1 MTNEVKFNED
11 DYVWSEDTSGIIS
24 EYDVIKTI
32 TNAKYGES
40 SIILVGKKKQPNK
53 IEVGKV
59 YTTKN
64 GYEWVCIS
72 KLLGFSYLVGV
83 FDKQIEEGSTA
94 YTWYESGE
102 SRSLNPDFNI
112 DWSVESTE
120 METNE

>member
-32 TNAKYGES
+32 TTTKYGES

-64 GYEWVCIS
+64 GYEWLCITQ
-72 KLLGFSYLVGV
+72 LLGFSYLVGICEE
-83 FDKQIEEGSTA
+83 KIMEGSTA

-112 DWSVESTE
+112 DWSVEPVE
-120 METNE
+120 MEITE